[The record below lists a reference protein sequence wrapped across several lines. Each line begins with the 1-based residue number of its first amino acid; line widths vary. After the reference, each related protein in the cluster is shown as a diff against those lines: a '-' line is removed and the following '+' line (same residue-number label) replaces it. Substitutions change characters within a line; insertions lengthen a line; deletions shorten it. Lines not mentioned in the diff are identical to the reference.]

1 MNTSQ
6 TIRKARIIVEKQVV
20 KHLSLGLY
28 RNFALAI
35 KELISNAYDAGAT
48 EVKLKLDLEDKRIIL
63 RDNGRGMS
71 ESEFKDEYLHIGFF
85 KEPSNIE
92 DEQGRMRIG
101 TFGIGFLAPLPY
113 CRLLRIITKKS
124 GKQFALEGEIKAD
137 NFFTKGNWDIKEE
150 EVEYKIYKSDLPIDE
165 GETIIILEDI
175 KEQIH
180 EELTR
185 ETKVRRTVEGR
196 GYEKFKWTLAQ
207 YCPIE
212 YPTNQVD
219 LRKFFR
225 VAKRVPMKLWLDGE
239 RLYRNVPK
247 GVSILEKESKKF
259 GDIDLQYMIMTPFK
273 TVQPEEMRG
282 LQLRLRDVAIGFPRD
297 FDVTKLGRVLGKL
310 NMLYGEVHIQSGLD
324 NALLVN
330 RDSFN
335 FTEDVS
341 QMYEFFRDRLTYWNG
356 RLYEW
361 AESDKELYLALGEL
375 RENNAVIDDLAKLK
389 LFHFSKERLRLS
401 EGALRKSR
409 QKVVDNPVDRVIEVL
424 SKTGGEPK
432 NVVVRREKI
441 SSLEPAIRVDADSK
455 TISVYKN
462 HPAFVE
468 TMDFGGSQF
477 KVEYEEWQYSETPYA
492 ICRLANNG
500 KTVLFNKSHP
510 LFKSQLN
517 DNVVKRLALG
527 VLIILNDVKT
537 KEILLGRLNRLLE
550 DTFTER

>member
-6 TIRKARIIVEKQVV
+6 EIRKARIKVNKQVV

-48 EVKLKLDLEDKRIIL
+48 EVKLKLDLKDKRIIL

-92 DEQGRMRIG
+92 DELGRMRIG

-124 GKQFALEGEIKAD
+124 GKQVALEGEIKAD
-137 NFFTKGNWDIKEE
+137 NFFTKSNWDIKEE

-165 GETIIILEDI
+165 GETIIILENI

-212 YPTNQVD
+212 YSSNQAD
-219 LRKFFR
+219 LRNFFG
-225 VAKRVPMKLWLDGE
+225 VNNRVPMKLWLDGDQ
-239 RLYRNVPK
+239 LYRNVPE
-247 GVSILEKESKKF
+247 GVSILENKSKTF
-259 GDIDLQYMIMTPFK
+259 GDIDLKYVIMTPFK
-273 TVQPEEMRG
+273 TVKPEEMRG
-282 LQLRLRDVAIGFPRD
+282 LQLRLKDVAIGFPRD
-297 FDVTKLGRVLGKL
+297 FDVTKLGRVKGKL
-310 NMLYGEVHIQSGLD
+310 NMLCGEVHIQNGLD

-341 QMYEFFRDRLTYWNG
+341 QVYEFFRDRLTYWNE
-356 RLYEW
+356 RLYKW
-361 AESDKELYLALGEL
+361 AEGDKELYLALGEL
-375 RENNAVIDDLAKLK
+375 RENDAVLDDLAKLK
-389 LFHFSKERLRLS
+389 LLHFSKERLRLS
-401 EGALRKSR
+401 EGTLRKPR
-409 QKVVDNPVDRVIEVL
+409 QTIVDNPVDRVVKAL
-424 SKTGGEPK
+424 SKTGGETK

-441 SSLEPAIRVDADSK
+441 SSAEPAIRVDADSK

-462 HPAFVE
+462 HPVFVE
-468 TMDFGGSQF
+468 TIEFGDNQF
-477 KVEYEEWQYSETPYA
+477 KVEYEEWQYYETPYA
-492 ICRLANNG
+492 ICRLTNYG
-500 KTVLFNKSHP
+500 KTVVFNKSHP
-510 LFKSQLN
+510 LFKSNLN
-517 DNVVKRLALG
+517 DNVAKRLALG
-527 VLIILNDVKT
+527 ILIILNEVET
-537 KEILLGRLNRLLE
+537 KEILLARLNKLLE
-550 DTFTER
+550 DTFSER